1 MERDERYKDYYEYW
15 FGRGKGFLKG
25 ATTYLNGLEYA
36 LSVFALHQATES
48 LYSTILLVF
57 SNYKPKLHNLQE
69 LGSMAGNYDNEL
81 WSVFLQ
87 LTEEQKKCFEFLEK
101 AYVDARYDT
110 NYKITKEQL
119 LCLIERIEKLK
130 EITARICTA
139 RINQ

>member
-1 MERDERYKDYYEYW
+1 M
-15 FGRGKGFLKG
+15 
-25 ATTYLNGLEYA
+25 
-36 LSVFALHQATES
+36 
-48 LYSTILLVF
+48 LLVS
-57 SNYKPKLHNLQE
+57 SNYKPQLHNLQE

-87 LTEEQKKCFEFLEK
+87 LTEEQKKCFELLEK
-101 AYVDARYDT
+101 AYVDARYDK

-139 RINQ
+139 RINP

>member
-1 MERDERYKDYYEYW
+1 M
-15 FGRGKGFLKG
+15 
-25 ATTYLNGLEYA
+25 
-36 LSVFALHQATES
+36 
-48 LYSTILLVF
+48 LLVS

-101 AYVDARYDT
+101 AYVDARYDK

-130 EITARICTA
+130 EITARISQQELI
-139 RINQ
+139 RKD